1 VSEQARTAQPSSTVS
16 GASVTS
22 PGVGIET
29 DPKAAATASAGAR
42 ATPQSRT
49 TGTPEQVEGPDKPEI
64 QVAAAFGGAFLVA
77 RILKAIA
84 G

>member
-1 VSEQARTAQPSSTVS
+1 VSA
-16 GASVTS
+16 ASVTS

-29 DPKAAATASAGAR
+29 EPKAAATASAGAR
-42 ATPQSRT
+42 ATPQPRA
-49 TGTPEQVEGPDKPEI
+49 PRAPDQVEGPDKPEI